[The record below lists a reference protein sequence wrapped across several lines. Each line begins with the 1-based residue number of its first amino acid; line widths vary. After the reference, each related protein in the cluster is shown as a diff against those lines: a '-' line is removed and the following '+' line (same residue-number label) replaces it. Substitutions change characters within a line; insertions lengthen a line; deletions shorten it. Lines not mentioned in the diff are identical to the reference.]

1 MKVLCVGDVVSRV
14 GRDMLFRYV
23 EELKYQKNI
32 DFVIVNGENSN
43 HGRGMTRSCYNEMKR
58 AGADVFTMGNHVW
71 GAKEVISVMEQ
82 DSYISKEVV
91 EEGIGFAVKNG
102 DSAEFE
108 NAIRLLSEDP
118 DLAKT
123 MGKKARNLYH
133 RKYRYEIAMAKYR
146 DAIESV
152 LKA

>member
-23 EELKYQKNI
+23 DELKYQKGI

-82 DSYISKEVV
+82 
-91 EEGIGFAVKNG
+91 EGDV
-102 DSAEFE
+102 
-108 NAIRLLSEDP
+108 IRPLN
-118 DLAKT
+118 
-123 MGKKARNLYH
+123 M
-133 RKYRYEIAMAKYR
+133 
-146 DAIESV
+146 
-152 LKA
+152 